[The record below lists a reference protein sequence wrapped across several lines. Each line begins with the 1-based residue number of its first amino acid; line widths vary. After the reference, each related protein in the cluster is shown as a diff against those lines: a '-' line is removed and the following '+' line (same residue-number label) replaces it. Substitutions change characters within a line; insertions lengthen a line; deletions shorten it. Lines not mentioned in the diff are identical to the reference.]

1 MLQDIATDIPDGEN
15 EDTPSIEEDASQKP
29 SLSDSS
35 TGKANENESTTTHEA
50 RLGDKS
56 STDLYENEKTAEGTL
71 IDEEISIQSLP
82 VAAKDIK
89 ESALDLDRE
98 TSSLEQSLTANPQET
113 AVQEDTRED
122 KVRIILVI

>member
-50 RLGDKS
+50 RLGDK
-56 STDLYENEKTAEGTL
+56 TDLYENEKTAEGTL